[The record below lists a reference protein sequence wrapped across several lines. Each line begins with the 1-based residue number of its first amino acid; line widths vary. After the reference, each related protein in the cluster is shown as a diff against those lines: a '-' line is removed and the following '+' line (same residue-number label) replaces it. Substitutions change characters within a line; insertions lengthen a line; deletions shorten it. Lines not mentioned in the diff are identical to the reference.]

1 MGFAGWDEF
10 WGFVRGRVEDSVA
23 ALVERL
29 RGSGWDFRA
38 LDVGLFSKPIYH
50 EYVVRYAPRGKPFE
64 VDISRRHVIVWY
76 RDGKSYHE
84 FLFSVEGLG
93 PNRGK
98 LWVLEESALFSLSN
112 VRVMATFEDG
122 QEGVTYRFV
131 DDEDLVNEEL
141 FFERALPDD
150 GVVIEGG
157 LYRVLG
163 ERLRMFVDDLDVF
176 SNLYI
181 DAYRES
187 IDVLLRWVCI
197 DEVAERLESVGID
210 ASFWDFHP
218 DGVSVDIPL
227 QLLDLP
233 PDAEKVYDHD
243 ELLRIAEERFHANRM
258 GDAIVRL
265 IGGREF
271 TVNFLGL
278 NIKCGVYLTV
288 IRIFSGRLIVGV
300 RASVEPPLE
309 TYRRVGDEL
318 LRYASGVRFDDVV
331 RVGEYVVEL
340 RSVFRVGGAMPIPYT
355 WFRGLRHAK
364 FVMSFKACLFHKGSE
379 CENGMWFYGVDDNS
393 VVTVRHPEYGERIV
407 RFRGKFL
414 LELNYIPNGWYDYR
428 NKMQTLILEKLLK
441 TK

>member
-64 VDISRRHVIVWY
+64 VDISRRHVIAWY
-76 RDGKSYHE
+76 RDGKSYHG
-84 FLFSVEGLG
+84 FLFSEEGLG

-98 LWVLEESALFSLSN
+98 LWVLEVDLDFSLIN
-112 VRVMATFEDG
+112 IRALATFENR

-131 DDEDLVNEEL
+131 DDEDLVNEVL
-141 FFERALPDD
+141 PFKRDLPDD
-150 GVVIEGG
+150 GVVREAGS
-157 LYRVLG
+157 YRVLG
-163 ERLRMFVDDLDVF
+163 EGLEMFVDDPDAF
-176 SNLYI
+176 TDWYI

-187 IDVLLRWVCI
+187 IDGLLRWVCI
-197 DEVAERLESVGID
+197 DEVAERLESVGVD

-227 QLLDLP
+227 QLLGLP

-258 GDAIVRL
+258 GDAIMRL

-278 NIKCGVYLTV
+278 NIKCNVYLTV
-288 IRIFSGRLIVGV
+288 IRVFLGRLIVGI
-300 RASVEPPLE
+300 RASVEPPPE

-318 LRYASGVRFDDVV
+318 LRYASSVRFDDVV

-340 RSVFRVGGAMPIPYT
+340 RNVFRVGGAMPIPYT
-355 WFRGLRHAK
+355 WFKELRRAK

-393 VVTVRHPEYGERIV
+393 VVTARHPEYGERVV

-414 LELNYIPNGWYDYR
+414 LELNYVPDGWYDYR
-428 NKMQTLILEKLLK
+428 NKMQTLILEKLLN